1 MGFVIPGESLFLAI
15 HLFLSRRGLA
25 MVFRTS
31 FDPLRS
37 TVDALFALFVHVKTS
52 TEAFQR

>member
-52 TEAFQR
+52 TEAFQW